1 MAADAEGNPLRPEH
15 FKRYD
20 ESPDP
25 EFYAQPRLVTHI
37 DDAAIAA
44 AGAFYARVLPAG
56 GKVLDLMTS
65 WVSHLPDAS
74 RYTGVAGL
82 GMNAEEL
89 AANPQL
95 TEWVVH
101 DLNANPV
108 LPWADGEFAGAIVT
122 VSVQYLTRPGEV
134 FREVGRVLREGA
146 PFVVTYS
153 NRCFPTKA
161 VADWQMLDDQ
171 GHAELIGLYFR
182 MSGAFGPVTA
192 YNLSP
197 NPGRSDP
204 LYAVVA
210 HAAKAPAG
218 NEEAAEG

>member
-89 AANPQL
+89 MANPQL

-108 LPWADGEFAGAIVT
+108 LPWADGESCEKHGNSLTESASRS
-122 VSVQYLTRPGEV
+122 SVAMHEPQPRLTR
-134 FREVGRVLREGA
+134 R
-146 PFVVTYS
+146 FV
-153 NRCFPTKA
+153 
-161 VADWQMLDDQ
+161 D
-171 GHAELIGLYFR
+171 
-182 MSGAFGPVTA
+182 
-192 YNLSP
+192 
-197 NPGRSDP
+197 GRSFFA
-204 LYAVVA
+204 LLFLRLSTI
-210 HAAKAPAG
+210 AASRYSHRFAIA
-218 NEEAAEG
+218 

>member
-1 MAADAEGNPLRPEH
+1 MAGEGEGNPLRPEH

-74 RYTGVAGL
+74 RYAGVAGL

-161 VADWQMLDDQ
+161 VAAWQMLDDH

-182 MSGAFGPVTA
+182 MAGVFGPVTA

-210 HAAKAPAG
+210 HAAKAKTG

>member
-1 MAADAEGNPLRPEH
+1 MAGEGEGNPLRPEH

-74 RYTGVAGL
+74 RYAGVAGL

-95 TEWVVH
+95 TASHTRARVRGMSLCRMVLDLAALCPVH
-101 DLNANPV
+101 R
-108 LPWADGEFAGAIVT
+108 IV
-122 VSVQYLTRPGEV
+122 RPGGGPEASP
-134 FREVGRVLREGA
+134 R
-146 PFVVTYS
+146 
-153 NRCFPTKA
+153 
-161 VADWQMLDDQ
+161 
-171 GHAELIGLYFR
+171 
-182 MSGAFGPVTA
+182 SGVSRA
-192 YNLSP
+192 
-197 NPGRSDP
+197 R
-204 LYAVVA
+204 
-210 HAAKAPAG
+210 
-218 NEEAAEG
+218 